1 MLNATLKMPNISHS
15 NVEQVSLPAMPAV
28 QARLCIFENA
38 FAEICY
44 RKSFGTLKST

>member
-15 NVEQVSLPAMPAV
+15 NMEQGSLPTMPAV

-38 FAEICY
+38 FAESCY
-44 RKSFGTLKST
+44 RKGFGTVKLT